1 MYGVLDNL
9 DKDEISD
16 EEKLKHTVKWVSK
29 KELKDFININHNLYA
44 LNTILSK
51 INVFEGEGIIISK
64 DENNEK
70 TSKEARKMIIDN
82 FM

>member
-29 KELKDFININHNLYA
+29 KELKDFIIA
-44 LNTILSK
+44 MLNFYLK
-51 INVFEGEGIIISK
+51 LK
-64 DENNEK
+64 K
-70 TSKEARKMIIDN
+70 
-82 FM
+82 

>member
-1 MYGVLDNL
+1 M
-9 DKDEISD
+9 DKDDISD

>member
-1 MYGVLDNL
+1 M

>member
-1 MYGVLDNL
+1 MG
-9 DKDEISD
+9 I
-16 EEKLKHTVKWVSK
+16 SK

-70 TSKEARKMIIDN
+70 TSKEARKMIIEN